1 MRLTRLAL
9 PVIALALTS
18 ALSLAEEKADKRPI
32 WFIFLE
38 TGKPT
43 PEDKDAVAKM
53 QAGHIQNFKRLF
65 GEKKLFAAGPLRDP
79 ARKKRGIVVVKAESK
94 TELLT
99 YFQPDEYVRE
109 GYLIANAVRCVDHN
123 PLNTEGIDPDGIEEE
138 RIVLITR
145 PTKPPTRKEK
155 RETVAFIQN
164 LVDKGTVGAW
174 YTLEGGDIADVL
186 FCRTNDTKALEDIFA
201 QLPRVKG
208 SKASALVWSQWL
220 SKGVVK

>member
-1 MRLTRLAL
+1 MTRLAL
-9 PVIALALTS
+9 PLIALTLTT
-18 ALSLAEEKADKRPI
+18 ALSLAQEKADKRPT

-43 PEDKDAVAKM
+43 PEDKEAVAKM

-65 GEKKLFAAGPLRDP
+65 GEKKLFAAGPLLDP

-94 TELLT
+94 AELPT

-109 GYLIANAVRCVDHN
+109 GYLIANAVRSVVHK

-145 PTKPPTRKEK
+145 PMKPPTRKDK
-155 RETVAFIQN
+155 RETVAFLQA

-174 YTLEGGDIADVL
+174 YTLESGDVAEVL
-186 FCRTNDTKALEDIFA
+186 FCRSTDTKRLEDTFS
-201 QLPRVKG
+201 QLPGV
-208 SKASALVWSQWL
+208 KASQSSALIWPQWL